1 MRQIYTSPRP
11 ENIDRV
17 VALMAEHGIE
27 ATVENRSSWRKP
39 GHRRFSYQEPD
50 TDRSNWEQVWIARA
64 DDYTRARALL
74 RELGIEPVIRHGQEL
89 AEARSPTP
97 QARRRHAVARV
108 RRIVLLA
115 ILGIVAMMTLRY
127 LHVI

>member
-1 MRQIYTSPRP
+1 MRQIYTSPRQ

-27 ATVENRSSWRKP
+27 TSVANRSNYNRPTWQ
-39 GHRRFSYQEPD
+39 RFSYTQRQD
-50 TDRSNWEQVWIARA
+50 NRDSWAQVWISKA

-74 RELGIEPVIRHGQEL
+74 REIGIEPVIRHGEEL
-89 AEARSPTP
+89 AAARSPSPVNQRERTVTR
-97 QARRRHAVARV
+97 A

-115 ILGIVAMMTLRY
+115 VLAAIVVLRY
-127 LHVI
+127 THVI